1 MSGNENGGKD
11 KIGQLIARV
20 REGIGNLQ
28 RFKDPKYK
36 ADMVVGGISLLLT
49 LLILIFWTVP
59 TTHKLL
65 AFHSEVKTKER
76 LIEKGKKRMKEL
88 EKLARETRTLEGKK
102 KKVGSSLFVG
112 KGAPSA
118 AKELEKIFK
127 QFARAETG
135 LRVRRYN
142 LKETKEWKG
151 YHLFTIEVSFEGTVK
166 HLVDLLEALE
176 DKEARLR
183 VASLSVRSYNNSM
196 RNTPTSSR
204 LRIDMNI
211 EGLAE

>member
-1 MSGNENGGKD
+1 MSGNGKE
-11 KIGQLIARV
+11 G
-20 REGIGNLQ
+20 RERILSILDGLKGLTGDLK
-28 RFKDPKYK
+28 RLRDPKYR
-36 ADMVVGGISLLLT
+36 ADLVVGVGSLILT
-49 LLILIFWTVP
+49 LLILFTWTIP
-59 TTHKLL
+59 TTKRLL
-65 AFHSEVKTKER
+65 ELHGEVKAKER
-76 LIEKGKKRMKEL
+76 LIAKGKKRIQQLEMLAKETKAL
-88 EKLARETRTLEGKK
+88 QGEKKR
-102 KKVGSSLFVG
+102 VGASLFVG

-127 QFARAETG
+127 QFAQAETG

-142 LKETKEWKG
+142 LKETREWKG

-176 DKEARLR
+176 NKDARLR
-183 VASLSVRSYNNSM
+183 ISSLRVHSYNNSL

-204 LRIDMNI
+204 LRIDMTI

>member
-1 MSGNENGGKD
+1 MSEKANGREKA
-11 KIGQLIARV
+11 ARAF
-20 REGIGNLQ
+20 ESIKGWAGDLQ
-28 RFKDPKYK
+28 RLRDPKYR
-36 ADMVVGGISLLLT
+36 ADLVVGGVSLLLT
-49 LLILIFWTVP
+49 VLILAFWTVP
-59 TTHKLL
+59 TAKRFLEL
-65 AFHSEVKTKER
+65 RGEVKAKER
-76 LIEKGKKRMKEL
+76 LIKRGKRRIKEL
-88 EKLARETRTLEGKK
+88 EKLAKEAKALEGKK
-102 KKVGSSLFVG
+102 KQVGSSLFVG

-127 QFARAETG
+127 QFARAESG

-176 DKEARLR
+176 DREARLR
-183 VASLSVRSYNNSM
+183 IASLKVRSYNNAL
-196 RNTPTSSR
+196 RKTPTSSR
-204 LRIDMNI
+204 LRIDMTI

>member
-1 MSGNENGGKD
+1 MSENGGD
-11 KIGQLIARV
+11 RV
-20 REGIGNLQ
+20 EKGTRFLSDLKGWLEGLQ
-28 RFKDPKYK
+28 RLKDPKYR
-36 ADMVVGGISLLLT
+36 ADLVVGGLSLFLT
-49 LLILIFWTVP
+49 LAILFFWTVP
-59 TTHKLL
+59 TAKRLL
-65 AFHSEVKTKER
+65 DLHGEVKAKER
-76 LIEKGKKRMKEL
+76 LIEKGKRRIAEL
-88 EKLARETRTLEGKK
+88 ERLAKETKALEGKK
-102 KKVGSSLFVG
+102 RKVGSSLFVG

-151 YHLFTIEVSFEGTVK
+151 YHLFTIDVSFEGTVK

-183 VASLSVRSYNNSM
+183 IASLKIRSYNNSM

-204 LRIDMNI
+204 LRIDMTI

>member
-1 MSGNENGGKD
+1 M
-11 KIGQLIARV
+11 
-20 REGIGNLQ
+20 
-28 RFKDPKYK
+28 
-36 ADMVVGGISLLLT
+36 VGGISLLLT
-49 LLILIFWTVP
+49 LLILVFWTVP
-59 TTHKLL
+59 IAKRLSNVHG
-65 AFHSEVKTKER
+65 EVKAKDM
-76 LIEKGKKRMKEL
+76 LLEKGRKRIKEL
-88 EKLARETRTLEGKK
+88 EKLARETKELEGKK
-102 KKVGSSLFVG
+102 KSVGSALFVG

-166 HLVDLLEALE
+166 HLVDLLDALE

-183 VASLSVRSYNNSM
+183 VASIKVRSYNNSM
-196 RNTPTSSR
+196 RKTPTSSR